1 MVLSRSTR
9 SAWVTEQDVLV
20 WVYMSCRDL
29 RVELM
34 RTKAIFPTDYL
45 SFFARYSILSVF
57 MWCME
62 TSRDSEWKRGREKKK
77 QPSPTDSSKVLLLFS
92 CYFSFYMLF
101 FFFKE
106 IDWKLQPLESTEL
119 IGLPVKSNTFLFFFS
134 YVCVCF
140 PCSTPLGGNWLW
152 QKPTQDQTELRR
164 GEGSTRREG
173 ARPEHNLETMWHIFH
188 FVHALEPV
196 LSPNWQTHSR
206 RAFNISRKIS
216 VCSHGNHWTV
226 NAGLW

>member
-1 MVLSRSTR
+1 MKT
-9 SAWVTEQDVLV
+9 W
-20 WVYMSCRDL
+20 
-29 RVELM
+29 
-34 RTKAIFPTDYL
+34 
-45 SFFARYSILSVF
+45 
-57 MWCME
+57 
-62 TSRDSEWKRGREKKK
+62 EKKK
-77 QPSPTDSSKVLLLFS
+77 NSPRRLTAQKCCCSFLVISPFTCCFS
-92 CYFSFYMLF
+92 
-101 FFFKE
+101 KE

-119 IGLPVKSNTFLFFFS
+119 IGLPVKSNTFLVFFFN
-134 YVCVCF
+134 VCVCVCLSVF

-206 RAFNISRKIS
+206 RAF
-216 VCSHGNHWTV
+216 
-226 NAGLW
+226 